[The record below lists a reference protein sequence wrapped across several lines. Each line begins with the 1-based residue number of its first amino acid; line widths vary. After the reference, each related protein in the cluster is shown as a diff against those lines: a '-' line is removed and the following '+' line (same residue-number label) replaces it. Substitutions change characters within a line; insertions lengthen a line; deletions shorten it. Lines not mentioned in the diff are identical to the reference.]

1 LGGGRVFQAPVRE
14 IDARLLGYAAARCQP
29 PFRGDHKMAGHVF
42 SRAAAAFIAAFFAPG
57 LSALA
62 LAADHGAGY
71 PDRPIRLVVPF
82 PPGGGT
88 DIVSRTIQ
96 PALSARLGQQI
107 VIDNR
112 GGAQGILGTH
122 IAATAAPDGY
132 TLVIAEI
139 GATAVATA
147 LTPNIQF
154 DVSRDFAPISQLITQ
169 PYIMTINPSVPAKNL
184 GEFIKLAHAKPG
196 ALNYGSGNVTSHVM
210 QEVFF
215 RTAKISLQHIPYR
228 GSGPSVTALLT
239 NEVQTIFSGPGAA
252 IPQIKAGKIRAIA
265 VTTLKRSRE
274 LPDVPTLDESGYKG
288 FEISGWYG
296 IMAPAKTPRAII
308 NRLNADV
315 VAVLTTGET
324 PKLLMTRGYDPTPT
338 TPEAFTKYLRSEVV
352 RWSKAVKEYG
362 IKSIE

>member
-1 LGGGRVFQAPVRE
+1 MTRTFLLRAGATVAVAVLSSGALGSERVSSYPERPV
-14 IDARLLGYAAARCQP
+14 
-29 PFRGDHKMAGHVF
+29 
-42 SRAAAAFIAAFFAPG
+42 
-57 LSALA
+57 
-62 LAADHGAGY
+62 
-71 PDRPIRLVVPF
+71 RLVVPF

-88 DIVSRTIQ
+88 DLVSRTIQ
-96 PALSARLGQQI
+96 PPLSARLGQQI

-112 GGAQGILGTH
+112 GGAQGILGTQ

-147 LTPNIQF
+147 LTPNLQL
-154 DVSRDFAPISQLITQ
+154 DVVKDFAPITQLIVQ
-169 PYIMTINPSVPAKNL
+169 PYIMSLHPSVPAKSL
-184 GEFIKLAHAKPG
+184 AEFIKLAQSKPG
-196 ALNYGSGNVTSHVM
+196 ALNYGSGNVTAHVM

-215 RTAKISLQHIPYR
+215 RTARVSLTHIPYR
-228 GSGPSVTALLT
+228 GSGPSVAALLG

-252 IPQIKAGKIRAIA
+252 IPQIKAGRIRAIA

-296 IMAPAKTPRAII
+296 IMAPAKTPAAIVG
-308 NRLNADV
+308 RLNRDI
-315 VAVLTTGET
+315 VAVLSTGET
-324 PKLLMTRGYDPTPT
+324 PKTLMARGYDPAPT
-338 TPEAFTKYLRSEVV
+338 TPEAFATYLRSEVV

>member
-1 LGGGRVFQAPVRE
+1 MKRMTFLP
-14 IDARLLGYAAARCQP
+14 
-29 PFRGDHKMAGHVF
+29 
-42 SRAAAAFIAAFFAPG
+42 AAAALLAV
-57 LSALA
+57 LSAPFA
-62 LAADHGAGY
+62 GAQPVSGY

-88 DIVSRTIQ
+88 DLVSRTIQ
-96 PALSARLGQQI
+96 PALSSRLGQQI

-112 GGAQGILGTH
+112 GGAQGIVGTH
-122 IAATAAPDGY
+122 ITATAAPDGY

-147 LTPNIQF
+147 LTPNPQF
-154 DVSRDFAPISQLITQ
+154 DVVKDFAPITQLITQ
-169 PYIMTINPSVPAKNL
+169 PYIMSINPSVPAKTL
-184 GEFIKLAHAKPG
+184 GEFVKLAQSKPN

-215 RTAKISLQHIPYR
+215 RTAKISLTHIPYR
-228 GSGPSVTALLT
+228 GSGPSVAALLG
-239 NEVQTIFSGPGAA
+239 NEVQTLFSGPGAA

-296 IMAPAKTPRAII
+296 IMAPAKTPASIV
-308 NRLNADV
+308 NRLNKDI

-324 PKLLMTRGYDPTPT
+324 PRLLMARGYDPAPT
-338 TPEAFTKYLRSEVV
+338 TPEAFASYLRSEVA
-352 RWSKAVKEYG
+352 RWAKAVKEYG
-362 IKSIE
+362 IKSID

>member
-1 LGGGRVFQAPVRE
+1 MTRTFPLRAAGF
-14 IDARLLGYAAARCQP
+14 LAAAVIS
-29 PFRGDHKMAGHVF
+29 AT
-42 SRAAAAFIAAFFAPG
+42 AIAAERV
-57 LSALA
+57 SN
-62 LAADHGAGY
+62 Y
-71 PDRPIRLVVPF
+71 PERPVRLVVPF

-112 GGAQGILGTH
+112 GGAQGILGTQ

-147 LTPNIQF
+147 LTPNPQL
-154 DVSRDFAPISQLITQ
+154 DVVRDFAPITQLIVQ
-169 PYIMTINPSVPAKNL
+169 PYIMTLHPSVPAKTL
-184 GEFIKLAHAKPG
+184 AEFIKLAQAKPN
-196 ALNYGSGNVTSHVM
+196 ALNYGSGNVTAHVM

-215 RTAKISLQHIPYR
+215 RTARVSLTHIPYR
-228 GSGPSVTALLT
+228 GSGPSVAALLQ

-252 IPQIKAGKIRAIA
+252 IPQIKASRIRAVA
-265 VTTLKRSRE
+265 VTTLQRSRE
-274 LPDVPTLDESGYKG
+274 LPDVPTMDESGYKG

-296 IMAPAKTPRAII
+296 IMAPARTPAAIV
-308 NRLNADV
+308 NRLNRDI
-315 VAVLTTGET
+315 VAVLSTGET
-324 PKLLMTRGYDPTPT
+324 PKILLSRGYDPAPT
-338 TPEAFTKYLRSEVV
+338 TPEAFATYLRSEVI
-352 RWSKAVKEYG
+352 RWAKAVKEYG

>member
-1 LGGGRVFQAPVRE
+1 MIASVLF
-14 IDARLLGYAAARCQP
+14 
-29 PFRGDHKMAGHVF
+29 
-42 SRAAAAFIAAFFAPG
+42 RAAAA
-57 LSALA
+57 LSAAVLVSV
-62 LAADHGAGY
+62 AAAAETRTDY
-71 PDRPIRLVVPF
+71 PRRPIRLVVPF

-88 DIVSRTIQ
+88 DLVSRTIQ
-96 PALSARLGQQI
+96 PALSARLGQQV

-147 LTPNIQF
+147 LTPNLQF
-154 DVSRDFAPISQLITQ
+154 DVVRDFAPISQLITQ
-169 PYIMTINPSVPAKNL
+169 PYIMAVNPSVPAKSL
-184 GEFIKLAHAKPG
+184 TDFVKLAQSKPG
-196 ALNYGSGNVTSHVM
+196 ALNYGSGNVTAHVM

-228 GSGPSVTALLT
+228 GSGPTIAALLQ
-239 NEVQTIFSGPGAA
+239 NEVQTSFSGPGAA
-252 IPQIKAGKIRAIA
+252 LPQIKAGKIRALA

-296 IMAPAKTPRAII
+296 IMAPAKTPRPII
-308 NRLNADV
+308 NRLNTDI
-315 VAVLTTGET
+315 VAVLSSGET
-324 PKLLMTRGYDPTPT
+324 PKILAARGYDPTPT
-338 TPEAFTKYLRSEVV
+338 TPEAFAQYLRSEVV
-352 RWSKAVKEYG
+352 RWSKAVKDYG
-362 IKSIE
+362 IKAIE

>member
-1 LGGGRVFQAPVRE
+1 MFCNVLF
-14 IDARLLGYAAARCQP
+14 
-29 PFRGDHKMAGHVF
+29 
-42 SRAAAAFIAAFFAPG
+42 RAAAALIAA
-57 LSALA
+57 ALA
-62 LAADHGAGY
+62 PTGRAADAGTDY
-71 PDRPIRLVVPF
+71 PSRPIRLVVPF

-88 DIVSRTIQ
+88 DLVSRTIQ

-147 LTPNIQF
+147 LTPNLQF
-154 DVSRDFAPISQLITQ
+154 DVVRDFGPISQLITQ
-169 PYIMTINPSVPAKNL
+169 PYIMAVNPSVPAKNIA
-184 GEFIKLAHAKPG
+184 EFVKLAQSKPG
-196 ALNYGSGNVTSHVM
+196 ALNYGSGNVTAHVM

-215 RTAKISLQHIPYR
+215 RTAKMSLQHIPYR
-228 GSGPSVTALLT
+228 GSGPTIAALLQ
-239 NEVQTIFSGPGAA
+239 NEIQTSFSGPGAA
-252 IPQIKAGKIRAIA
+252 LPQIKAGKIRALA

-296 IMAPAKTPRAII
+296 IMAPAKTPRPIV
-308 NRLNADV
+308 NRLNADI
-315 VAVLTTGET
+315 VAVLSSGET
-324 PKLLMTRGYDPTPT
+324 PKLLATRGYDPTPT
-338 TPEAFTKYLRSEVV
+338 TPEAFTNYLRSEVA
-352 RWSKAVKEYG
+352 RWSKAVKDYG
-362 IKSIE
+362 IKSID